1 VNALTPIQKIS
12 LNDINGRDTMLVKT
26 LKVLVH
32 AEHDTLW
39 NLLLDRLQNPQ
50 RFIPGVTE
58 ARVIEKEGT
67 VSVREMKLHGDL
79 VRERL
84 TVLPYD
90 SEIRHELLEHPQF
103 TGTIITR
110 VVRTARQSPVAP
122 QHLEYDIELTP
133 KSLQTKGVL
142 QGEAEIVADLEAE
155 MARLKSRAE
164 EMETRA

>member
-1 VNALTPIQKIS
+1 
-12 LNDINGRDTMLVKT
+12 MLVKT
-26 LKVLVH
+26 LKLLVH

-58 ARVIEKEGT
+58 AQVLKRDDNVT
-67 VSVREMKLHGDL
+67 VREMKLHGAS
-79 VRERL
+79 VKEEV
-84 TVLPYD
+84 TILPLE
-90 SEIRHELLEHPQF
+90 SEIRHQLLEHPQF
-103 TGTIITR
+103 TGTIVTK

-122 QHLEYDIELTP
+122 QHLEYHLELVP
-133 KSLQTKGVL
+133 KSLLTKGVV

-155 MARLKSRAE
+155 MQRLKSRAE

>member
-1 VNALTPIQKIS
+1 VKFHLDNIH
-12 LNDINGRDTMLVKT
+12 GRITMLVKT
-26 LKVLVH
+26 LQVLVH

-39 NLLLDRLQNPQ
+39 NLLLDRLQNPA

-58 ARVIEKEGT
+58 ARVLEKKEDN

-79 VRERL
+79 IRERI
-84 TVLPYD
+84 TVIPQG

-103 TGTIITR
+103 TGVIVTR

-133 KSLQTKGVL
+133 KSLQVRGVVH
-142 QGEAEIVADLEAE
+142 GEEDIIADIEAE
-155 MARLKSRAE
+155 MHRLKSRAE
-164 EMETRA
+164 EMETRV